1 MTNPVAETPPLPYP
15 AGAREILDLSTFD
28 QDLVRAL
35 FTYLG
40 EIARHTNS
48 RLPKDGSEPA
58 TGDLDLGGF
67 DIVNGGDATFADII
81 ADAITV
87 DGVALVPEEGTW
99 VPTMTFATPGNL
111 SVVYTTQEGTYL
123 KIGRLVFV
131 RVRLVCTPTHT
142 TASGNWTLE
151 GLPVAATNTPVF
163 AAGSGIPNNIGAGFT
178 WPAGVS
184 MVAVNVVP
192 NTTTAVLSGSGS
204 GIAQANFTHA
214 NVTSGAALTLVA
226 SVVYEAA
233 A

>member
-67 DIVNGGDATFADII
+67 DIVNGGDATFANLI

-123 KIGRLVFV
+123 KIGRLVFA

-142 TASGNWTLE
+142 TASGNWSLT
-151 GLPVAATNTPVF
+151 GLPFTATNTPSF
-163 AAGSGIPNNIGAGFT
+163 AAGAGTPNNLGAGFT

-184 MVAVNVVP
+184 QVVLGVTAG
-192 NTTTAVLSGSGS
+192 TTTALLQGTGSA
-204 GIAQANFTHA
+204 IAQANFTNA